1 MQIIKQ
7 LAAELGIR
15 PAQAEQTVK
24 LLDEGNTIPFIARY
38 RKEATGELDETVIRA
53 LSERLVYLRS
63 LQNRKEEISRLI
75 EAQEK
80 LTPEISASITA
91 ANTLQELE
99 DIYRPFRPKRRT
111 RASAAKEKGL
121 EPLAEQL
128 LAQDGR
134 NPQVL
139 AEPFLSAEV
148 TTVEDALQGAQDILA
163 EQFTD
168 DPSNRALIRK
178 FTYDTGLL
186 AVERTADEDIPEA
199 DEFQMYFDYFEDVSK
214 IPPHR
219 ILAINR

>member
-128 LAQDGR
+128 
-134 NPQVL
+134 
-139 AEPFLSAEV
+139 
-148 TTVEDALQGAQDILA
+148 
-163 EQFTD
+163 
-168 DPSNRALIRK
+168 
-178 FTYDTGLL
+178 
-186 AVERTADEDIPEA
+186 
-199 DEFQMYFDYFEDVSK
+199 
-214 IPPHR
+214 
-219 ILAINR
+219 